1 MENRDRIE
9 KMEKL
14 EQMVDTLTEKYVE
27 LVNEVSREIQNDE
40 RYTEGM
46 DPFDFLMDY
55 NIERAKEIMEAYRY
69 LQAYF
74 ELLEDL
80 KEEK

>member
-1 MENRDRIE
+1 MENRDKIQE
-9 KMEKL
+9 L
-14 EQMVDTLTEKYVE
+14 EQMVDVLTEKYVE

-74 ELLEDL
+74 ELLESL
-80 KEEK
+80 KGEE